1 MSFIL
6 THSVFMFIF
15 LLPAVQA
22 ILFCLAIGRDPTF
35 LKVAVVNEELD
46 IEAGRVCNY
55 TTECKY
61 YMYSCRYLRALD
73 NTTVVQV
80 PFDDHEKALEATR
93 MGEVWGVIHFHKD
106 FTDELMVRQSD
117 GNYADNDTIENSRI
131 GISLDWSSMSHH
143 SIKFIYVTH

>member
-1 MSFIL
+1 
-6 THSVFMFIF
+6 MFIF

-22 ILFCLAIGRDPTF
+22 VLFCLAIGRDPTF

-93 MGEVWGVIHFHKD
+93 MGEVWGVVHFHKD

-117 GNYADNDTIENSRI
+117 GNYAENETIENSRI
-131 GISLDWSSMSHH
+131 GISLDWSSTSRCLICQPARVIH
-143 SIKFIYVTH
+143 